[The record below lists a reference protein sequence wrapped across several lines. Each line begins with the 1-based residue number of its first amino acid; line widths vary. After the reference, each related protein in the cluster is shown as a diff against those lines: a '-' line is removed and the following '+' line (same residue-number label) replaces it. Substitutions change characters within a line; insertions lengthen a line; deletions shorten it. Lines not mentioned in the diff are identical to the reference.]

1 MYDRFGPYDRKS
13 RRAQLSIRYGDRNDD
28 RSIGGLGA
36 CSTQTDRCGESS
48 EAFSAA
54 VLHAFSQ
61 YSIAVLDRE
70 KLDEESCQNC
80 FNQLKRKENAVVL
93 SHGTFVGKKSIGPT
107 QAIKQNE
114 NNMLEARFSV
124 APMMDWT
131 GTSQKAK
138 YNQRL
143 GAIVGRHA
151 VPNAVPIWF

>member
-1 MYDRFGPYDRKS
+1 
-13 RRAQLSIRYGDRNDD
+13 
-28 RSIGGLGA
+28 
-36 CSTQTDRCGESS
+36 
-48 EAFSAA
+48 
-54 VLHAFSQ
+54 
-61 YSIAVLDRE
+61 
-70 KLDEESCQNC
+70 
-80 FNQLKRKENAVVL
+80 LKRKENAVVL